1 MSEENYFSK
10 KYVDGIYIPAG
21 LLVFGTFIM
30 KRDWVP
36 YAIALAAALGAWK
49 FMTERKFIGGWANRK
64 LDTNRIALQDP
75 REC

>member
-1 MSEENYFSK
+1 MSEENYMSK

-36 YAIALAAALGAWK
+36 YAIALAIALGAWK
-49 FMTERKFIGGWANRK
+49 FTTERKLTACCTANREES
-64 LDTNRIALQDP
+64 LTRLQP
-75 REC
+75 